1 MSSSDEPTEGR
12 GGEGEGVGEGVVRC
26 VSRLQLTPVW
36 GTRVIGVEGPCVLSI
51 HAEALGEAAR
61 KHTQ

>member
-1 MSSSDEPTEGR
+1 M
-12 GGEGEGVGEGVVRC
+12 GEGVVRC

-36 GTRVIGVEGPCVLSI
+36 GTRVIGVKGPCVLSI